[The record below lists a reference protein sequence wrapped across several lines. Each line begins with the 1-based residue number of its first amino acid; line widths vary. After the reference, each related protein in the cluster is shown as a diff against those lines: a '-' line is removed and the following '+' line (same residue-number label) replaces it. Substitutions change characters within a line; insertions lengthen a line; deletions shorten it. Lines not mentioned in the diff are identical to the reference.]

1 MSPTMKRV
9 SDASYLIGMDS
20 IINIEDLS
28 DFGNLDSTEDEL
40 SDDGVSQSE
49 YIQGGKRSS
58 DELEYSYHSN
68 SKILQSSSS
77 YNSLKKSKSFRGL
90 TRDCSTVLGD
100 KKTIL
105 IISNDFKLKL
115 NISRIVDHLGFNF
128 EKYDSFDYFK
138 DKLPDIFVEVAAIL
152 FDSHLFNEYDET
164 VKKFFSHINILN
176 IPVIILADLFTDK
189 ENSLNKLVDN
199 SNSFTTIFK
208 PCSIDNISKIFHQL
222 NIGVEYVDWKD
233 GSKSFVNLSNI
244 SDYSG
249 LNKFAN
255 SINL

>member
-1 MSPTMKRV
+1 MSPTMKRL
-9 SDASYLIGMDS
+9 SDASYLIEMDS

-58 DELEYSYHSN
+58 DELEYSYDQSN
-68 SKILQSSSS
+68 SKILQP
-77 YNSLKKSKSFRGL
+77 NSLKKSKSFRGL
-90 TRDCSTVLGD
+90 ARDCSTVLGD
-100 KKTIL
+100 RKNIL
-105 IISNDFKLKL
+105 IISKDFKLKL
-115 NISRIVDHLGFNF
+115 SISRIVDHLGFNF

-138 DKLPDIFVEVAAIL
+138 DKSSDIFVEVAAIL
-152 FDSHLFNEYDET
+152 FDSHLFNEYEEP
-164 VKKFFSHINILN
+164 VKKFFTRVNILN
-176 IPVIILADLFTDK
+176 IPVIILADSFTDK

-208 PCSIDNISKIFHQL
+208 PCSIENISKIFHQL

-244 SDYSG
+244 SNYSG

-255 SINL
+255 SLNI